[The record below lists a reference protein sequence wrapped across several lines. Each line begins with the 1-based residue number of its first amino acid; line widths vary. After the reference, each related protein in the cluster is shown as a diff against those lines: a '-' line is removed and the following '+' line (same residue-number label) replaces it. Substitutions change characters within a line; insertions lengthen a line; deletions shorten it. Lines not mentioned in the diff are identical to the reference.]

1 VKLVS
6 EVHDIVCVLLVN
18 MQIVASFRDAESY
31 GQHTA
36 KQLQALQ
43 ASRAPA
49 ASAPPYEHRPFTQ
62 GAIRWIINICFFTI
76 PWTYLAHV
84 KSSSEYRGRLST
96 VQHNWEAY
104 IERLVQEYSDF
115 LLIVRRPLYLHVPMI
130 NCPIFCTSLLCS
142 FRKSIVVCCEKHS

>member
-1 VKLVS
+1 MCS
-6 EVHDIVCVLLVN
+6 E
-18 MQIVASFRDAESY
+18 ASFQDAESY

-49 ASAPPYEHRPFTQ
+49 AYAPLYKHRPFTQ

-96 VQHNWEAY
+96 VQRNWEAY

-115 LLIVRRPLYLHVPMI
+115 LLIVRTPLCLIMPVI
-130 NCPIFCTSLLCS
+130 S
-142 FRKSIVVCCEKHS
+142 

>member
-1 VKLVS
+1 VKFSPDLVS
-6 EVHDIVCVLLVN
+6 IPSVDTYSA
-18 MQIVASFRDAESY
+18 ASFRDADSY
-31 GQHTA
+31 GQHTT

-49 ASAPPYEHRPFTQ
+49 ASAPLYEHRPFAQ
-62 GAIRWIINICFFTI
+62 GAIRWIINIFFFTI

-96 VQHNWEAY
+96 VQRNWEAY

-115 LLIVRRPLYLHVPMI
+115 LLIVRCPLCLPIPVI
-130 NCPIFCTSLLCS
+130 N
-142 FRKSIVVCCEKHS
+142 